1 MNKIATIIF
10 LLFMLMIAAFSI
22 PNSETIT
29 FRVPLGNTYELP
41 KYGLVLCAILAGAL
55 LMIVLVALRDTKRFI
70 NNYRDVKRQKKE
82 ERIEGLYSK
91 ALNAILSNDR
101 ADAEKI
107 LRDILRE
114 SPNHTKA
121 LLRMGDLMA
130 KARRHEESAGFYR
143 KALSSTGGRS
153 LEALFSLEAQMRAL
167 SRWEEA
173 LAFAE
178 NILEIDADSL
188 SALER
193 KRFVLEKMENWPE
206 LIEVQKSILK
216 HQDLIDAKKEEAR
229 LQGYRYECGRQGLE
243 AGDMEKAGKHFRS
256 VIKFDKDFVPAYLG
270 TAEVLLYEGE
280 PDEPVELLEK
290 GYEQTGS
297 VVVLARLEDLL
308 LNLGE
313 PDKAIEVYRKALNR
327 KPGDPALKIM
337 LAKLYYRLEMVD
349 EALEMLKGFEAA
361 ENYPSLY
368 GLLGELYLRREQ
380 FEKAARAFRKAI
392 DVQPWRLFYSCGSCG
407 HLATDWAGRCPGCG
421 LWNTFSFDL
430 YGRTKL

>member
-29 FRVPLGNTYELP
+29 FRVPFGNTYELP
-41 KYGLVLCAILAGAL
+41 KYGLVLCAIGAGAL
-55 LMIVLVALRDTKRFI
+55 LMLVLVALRDTKRFI
-70 NNYRDVKRQKKE
+70 NNYRDVKRQKTE
-82 ERIEGLYSK
+82 ERIEGLYSN
-91 ALNAILSNDR
+91 ALNAILANDR
-101 ADAEKI
+101 ADAEKF

-121 LLRMGDLMA
+121 LLRMGDIFA
-130 KARRHEESAGFYR
+130 QTEKHEESAGFYR
-143 KALSSTGGRS
+143 KALESSKGRS
-153 LEALFSLEAQMRAL
+153 LEALFSLEARMRAL
-167 SRWEEA
+167 SRWEDA
-173 LAFAE
+173 LAYIE
-178 NILEIDADSL
+178 NILDIDADSL

-206 LIEVQKSILK
+206 LVEVQKSILK
-216 HQDLIDAKKEEAR
+216 HQDLIDPRKEEAR
-229 LQGYRYECGRQGLE
+229 MQGYRYECGRQGLE

-256 VIKFDKDFVPAYLG
+256 VIKSDKDFVPAYLG

-280 PDEPVELLEK
+280 PDEPVDLLEK

-297 VVVLARLEDLL
+297 PVLLARLEDLF

-313 PDKAIEVYRKALNR
+313 PDRAIEVYRKALN
-327 KPGDPALKIM
+327 KKSGDPALKIM
-337 LAKLYYRLEMVD
+337 LAKLYYRLEMID

-368 GLLGELYLRREQ
+368 GLLGELYLRREH
-380 FEKAARAFRKAI
+380 FEKSARAFRKAI
-392 DVQPWRLFYSCGSCG
+392 DVQPWRLFYSCSSCG
-407 HLATDWAGRCPGCG
+407 HLASDWAGRCSGCG
-421 LWNTFSFDL
+421 LWNTYSFDL